1 VAQSGT
7 AGDAVGYIQHHLHNW
22 QVGDGFLSLNLDTLA
37 VSWLL
42 AGMLVLASWSVGRRL
57 SLESPRGL
65 QNLLETVVEFVDR
78 QVKDVFPGHNPLIG
92 PLAITIFL
100 WVFLMNAMDL
110 LPLDLLPALAAGAG
124 LPHLKAVPT
133 TDLATPFALA
143 VSVFALVMY
152 YNVKIKGLAGYA
164 RQFLTHPF
172 GKWLAPVNVVM
183 TTVEELAKPLS
194 LGLRLFGNMFAGE
207 LIFMLIALLALGG
220 VGMLWVLQ
228 VVLTGGWAIFH
239 ILVVT
244 LQAFIFMLLTV
255 VYLGLAHIELD
266 RH

>member
-1 VAQSGT
+1 MIAS
-7 AGDAVGYIQHHLHNW
+7 DPSGYIRHHLHNL
-22 QVGDGFLSLNLDTLA
+22 QVGEGFFSLNLDTLLIG
-37 VSWLL
+37 WLL
-42 AGMLVLASWSVGRRL
+42 AGLLVATAWSVGRRL
-57 SLESPRGL
+57 SFERPRGL
-65 QNLLETVVEFVDR
+65 QNFLELVVEFVDR
-78 QVKDVFPGHNPLIG
+78 QVRDVFPGRNPIIG
-92 PLAITIFL
+92 PLAVTIFL
-100 WVFLMNAMDL
+100 WVFAMNAMDL
-110 LPLDLLPALAAGAG
+110 LPLDLLPALAAAAG
-124 LPHLKAVPT
+124 LPHFKTVPT

-143 VSVFALVMY
+143 VSVFVLVMY
-152 YNVKIKGLAGYA
+152 YNIKIKGLAGFA

-207 LIFMLIALLALGG
+207 LIFMLIALLAFGG
-220 VGMLWVLQ
+220 FGLLWLLQ
-228 VVLTGGWAIFH
+228 VVLSSGWAIFH

-244 LQAFIFMLLTV
+244 LQAFIFMLLAV

>member
-1 VAQSGT
+1 MTQTGS
-7 AGDAVGYIQHHLHNW
+7 AGDAAGYIQHHLHNL
-22 QVGDGFLSLNLDTLA
+22 QVGEGFLSLNLDTLA

-42 AGMLVLASWSVGRRL
+42 AGVLVWASWRVGRRL
-57 SLESPRGL
+57 SLDRPRGM
-65 QNLLETVVEFVDR
+65 QNLLESVVEFVDR
-78 QVKDVFPGHNPLIG
+78 QIKDVFPGHNPLIG

-110 LPLDLLPALAAGAG
+110 LPLDLLPALAARAE
-124 LPHLKAVPT
+124 LPALKAVPT

-143 VSVFALVMY
+143 ASVFVLVMY
-152 YNVKIKGLAGYA
+152 YNIKIKGLAGFA
-164 RQFLTHPF
+164 RQLLTHPF

-183 TTVEELAKPLS
+183 STIEEVAKPLS

-220 VGMLWVLQ
+220 FGLLWVLQ
-228 VVLTGGWAIFH
+228 VVLSSGWAIFH

-244 LQAFIFMLLTV
+244 LQSFIFMLLTV